1 MRSSRSKSP
10 RYFFAGHVSIFSSFS
25 LSFVFIDFSIRNI
38 DRYTSICGI
47 SERRGKNRLLT
58 IDRAMK
64 SENTDITCFFLR
76 EFSMIPYE
84 STALCC
90 IASSRSIYIYIYIGG
105 VFLRFPRF
113 PALSRGRLVGL
124 SRSTLFSRRRIPSF
138 V

>member
-1 MRSSRSKSP
+1 MRPSRSK
-10 RYFFAGHVSIFSSFS
+10 RYFFAGHAAVSIFSSLS
-25 LSFVFIDFSIRNI
+25 LSSVFIDFSIRNI

-47 SERRGKNRLLT
+47 SKRRGKNRLLT